1 MHTRRVNPIGNTG
14 TGRPVLE
21 GSALRPADAAK
32 PNVFRVRVVWLMPA
46 RLS

>member
-14 TGRPVLE
+14 TGRRVLE

-32 PNVFRVRVVWLMPA
+32 PHVFRVRVGRLMPT
-46 RLS
+46 RLP

>member
-1 MHTRRVNPIGNTG
+1 MHARRVNPIGNTG

-21 GSALRPADAAK
+21 GPALRPAGAAK
-32 PNVFRVRVVWLMPA
+32 PPVFRVRVGWLMPA